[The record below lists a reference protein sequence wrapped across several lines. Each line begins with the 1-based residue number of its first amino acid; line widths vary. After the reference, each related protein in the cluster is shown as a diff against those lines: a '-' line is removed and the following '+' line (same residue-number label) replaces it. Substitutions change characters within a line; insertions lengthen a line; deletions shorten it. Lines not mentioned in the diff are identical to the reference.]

1 MRRLWTLQ
9 EGRLAKR
16 LWFQFADKAV
26 DVRGVFEAHGA
37 KYLLTMA
44 DLRMALYLYGRLLHT
59 VFATTNRTGS
69 FREVAFGLKMTYLA
83 LQSRSVSISTDEAL
97 CLFTLMG
104 LDIAKV
110 TEVPPLERMNVFWRT
125 FNRVPASFFFSRAP
139 RKLLEPGLRWAPS
152 SFMQC
157 EYAWS
162 WSGPPE
168 LSEHTEDDVHAV
180 PTNEG
185 LLAPLPGL
193 LFRANIAERVERTIL
208 TEGSV
213 FILQDENGRWL
224 RVLQEEPWNHGSAAA
239 GTALGLAII
248 LAVGRDGYENTKYHS
263 HVFSNEFDSS
273 TTAPGILVSRR
284 RTEKGIIHVTGL
296 NHVHVTLLGEGEQ
309 KLRSM
314 IRASLRDANIS
325 RDTFM
330 APETEK
336 NSSALDRCSIVAQ
349 RLLSNEEFSGLLRAF
364 AGLTGI
370 SGAFEDLL
378 MALMAEDAFNGDCCD
393 VQGLPASQQW
403 CIE

>member
-1 MRRLWTLQ
+1 
-9 EGRLAKR
+9 
-16 LWFQFADKAV
+16 
-26 DVRGVFEAHGA
+26 
-37 KYLLTMA
+37 
-44 DLRMALYLYGRLLHT
+44 
-59 VFATTNRTGS
+59 
-69 FREVAFGLKMTYLA
+69 
-83 LQSRSVSISTDEAL
+83 
-97 CLFTLMG
+97 
-104 LDIAKV
+104 
-110 TEVPPLERMNVFWRT
+110 
-125 FNRVPASFFFSRAP
+125 
-139 RKLLEPGLRWAPS
+139 
-152 SFMQC
+152 MQC
-157 EYAWS
+157 EDAWS

-263 HVFSNEFDSS
+263 HVFSNEFDSL

-284 RTEKGIIHVTGL
+284 WTEKGIIHVTGL